1 MLCHLS
7 ATLTSEDLRKL
18 EEVFP
23 HGAAAGVRYPEA
35 GMAMLDSRKAS

>member
-1 MLCHLS
+1 
-7 ATLTSEDLRKL
+7 LRKL